1 MKFSIGIE
9 KFIGKSLTT
18 AILVCM
24 FQWLYA
30 QSDAAKK
37 DKRLENRNYISAF
50 AGSTGIGTPAVFTDN
65 RDSVLYT
72 IQLCSIGQEIHD
84 IFFGGNNKIQI
95 LPLED
100 VYRYVFSI
108 YPNLTAA
115 RKDLPIVR
123 RIYPEAFIREYKDG
137 KLGRAIDLNIEH
149 IKNK

>member
-9 KFIGKSLTT
+9 KFIGKSLST
-18 AILVCM
+18 AILISL
-24 FQWLYA
+24 FQWVYA
-30 QSDAAKK
+30 QSDVAKK

-50 AGSTGIGTPAVFTDN
+50 AGPTGICEPAVFTGN

-72 IQLCSIGQEIHD
+72 IQLCSIGQEIRD
-84 IFFGGNNKIQI
+84 VFFGGNNKIRI
-95 LPLED
+95 IPLED
-100 VYRYVFSI
+100 VYRYVFSV
-108 YPNLTAA
+108 YPNLAAA

-123 RIYPEAFIREYKDG
+123 RIYPEAFIREYRDG